1 MSPTDTATNLLKVLG
16 APDPAHASGLPFD
29 GESNSASRNWVRLD
43 SKEIGAGFFMNRF
56 LYLFGEEL
64 PKLQPCLKAWAFML
78 PADDKVRYVIG
89 KNAYGSLLVIENPNG
104 DSGLPAVGLL
114 DTTTVEYW
122 TEPDLVFPNLL
133 GWWLPRKKLPNF
145 FKTELYDK
153 WAAKSKEPL
162 EVDEILGMT
171 VPLSLGGTWKATN
184 FEVRD
189 IVEYYE
195 TTGPTYKSAFDSMK
209 DKP

>member
-1 MSPTDTATNLLKVLG
+1 MSTVSEAFRGLFG
-16 APDPAHASGLPFD
+16 APDPAHKSGMPFD
-29 GESNSASRNWVRLD
+29 GESNGAGRIWASSMSA
-43 SKEIGAGFFMNRF
+43 EIGAGFFMNRF

-64 PKLQPCLKAWAFML
+64 PKLQPCLKAWSFL
-78 PADDKVRYVIG
+78 IPDDGKERYVIG
-89 KNAYGSLLVIENPNG
+89 KNAYGSLLVIENPNA
-104 DSGLPAVGLL
+104 DGLPPVGLL

-122 TEPDLVFPNLL
+122 TEPDLVFGSLL

-145 FKTELYDK
+145 FKSELYDK

-171 VPLSLGGTWKATN
+171 VPLSLGGTWKASN

-195 TTGPTYKSAFDSMK
+195 TTGPTYKAAFDEMK
-209 DKP
+209 KSKT